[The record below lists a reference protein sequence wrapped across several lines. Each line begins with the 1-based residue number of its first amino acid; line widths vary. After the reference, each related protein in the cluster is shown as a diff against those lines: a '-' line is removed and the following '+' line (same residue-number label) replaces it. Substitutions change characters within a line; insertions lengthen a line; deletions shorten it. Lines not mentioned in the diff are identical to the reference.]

1 MSTVLVVE
9 DNLTQQNILCWVLK
23 QMGLKVIIA
32 NDGLEALEKIQ
43 NCHPELVILDIVLPH
58 MNGYEVCRRLRSDPK
73 SQTIPVIMCSA
84 KKEEFDRYWGIKQG
98 ADAYLTKP
106 YQAREIAAT
115 VKRLLNRDKQL
126 LRLPHLKVGGS

>member
-84 KKEEFDRYWGIKQG
+84 KKEEFDRYWG
-98 ADAYLTKP
+98 
-106 YQAREIAAT
+106 
-115 VKRLLNRDKQL
+115 
-126 LRLPHLKVGGS
+126 